1 MACIRCSRNEQI
13 EEHHIKERYRGG
25 GDEPENKEPRCR
37 PCHKFEHTLR
47 NLMAALEY
55 EKRRGQA
62 DRIRCYE
69 HRIEVLEKLNTPE
82 LVRERGTYLSYWI
95 DPSTR
100 YLPRRIPT
108 KEEAE
113 LDKQLE
119 FALSERAKIIANEVG
134 KEVADGD
141 PRLYN

>member
-1 MACIRCSRNEQI
+1 MPCIRCGR
-13 EEHHIKERYRGG
+13 EESLENHHIIERYRGG
-25 GDEPENKEPRCR
+25 GDEPENKEPRCQ

-55 EKRRGQA
+55 EKQRGQA

-82 LVRERGTYLSYWI
+82 LVRERGTYLSYRT
-95 DPSTR
+95 DTSTR

-108 KEEAE
+108 KEEAK
-113 LDKQLE
+113 LGKQLE
-119 FALSERAKIIANEVG
+119 LALSEAMKHECV
-134 KEVADGD
+134 
-141 PRLYN
+141 